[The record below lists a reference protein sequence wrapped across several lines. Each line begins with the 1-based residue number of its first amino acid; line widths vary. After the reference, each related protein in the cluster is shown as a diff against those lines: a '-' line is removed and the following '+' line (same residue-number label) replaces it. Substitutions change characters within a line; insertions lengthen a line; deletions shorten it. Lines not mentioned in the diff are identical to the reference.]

1 MKKIL
6 ERPAA
11 DLSRPYEKCL
21 QYGPSVLNDAELLAV
36 VIRSGTRGKSAVE
49 LAKQILAGNQTG
61 KGLLGLL
68 HMSMADLTEIPGIG
82 EVKAI
87 QLKCI
92 AELSRR
98 ISSSSA
104 ETGLDFGNPGSVAE
118 YYMESLRHKEQ
129 EELVLVMLDT
139 KCHRISDA
147 VIFTGTVNASLVS
160 TRELFLAAI
169 RNRAV
174 QIILLHNHP
183 SGDPTP
189 SEEDIAVTKKVAEAG
204 KLLDIH
210 LVDHIVIGDRCYVS
224 FRESKLLRFEDF

>member
-11 DLSRPYEKCL
+11 DLNRPYEKCL

-36 VIRSGTRGKSAVE
+36 VIRSGTKGKSAVE
-49 LAKQILAGNQTG
+49 LAEQILAGNQTQ

-68 HMSMADLTEIPGIG
+68 HMSMADLMEIPGIG

-104 ETGLDFGNPGSVAE
+104 ETGLDFGNPRSVAE

-139 KCHRISDA
+139 KCHRLSDA
-147 VIFTGTVNASLVS
+147 VVFTGTVNASLVS

-189 SEEDIAVTKKVAEAG
+189 SKEDIAVTKKVAEAG

>member
-11 DLSRPYEKCL
+11 DLNRPYEKCL
-21 QYGPSVLNDAELLAV
+21 RYGPTVLNDAELLAV
-36 VIRSGTRGKSAVE
+36 VIRSGIKGKSAVE
-49 LAKQILAGNQTG
+49 LAEQILAKNQTE

-68 HMSMADLTEIPGIG
+68 HMSMADLMEIPGIG

-104 ETGLDFGNPGSVAE
+104 ETGLDFGNPRSVAE

-139 KCHRISDA
+139 KCHRIGDA
-147 VIFTGTVNASLVS
+147 VVFTGTVNASLVS

-189 SEEDIAVTKKVAEAG
+189 SEEDIAVTRKVAEAG